1 VPLIDT
7 LPEAPPVGKECHDS
21 EIGIVRIIGGVGVF
35 FHYGVDEADVGERL
49 RHTSNNIS
57 KEEIFKSNRSKW

>member
-1 VPLIDT
+1 MPLIDT

-35 FHYGVDEADVGERL
+35 FHYGVD
-49 RHTSNNIS
+49 
-57 KEEIFKSNRSKW
+57 